1 MDLENIKIN
10 STDSITLSADTII
23 NSATWATATGTALPR
38 YTISTSTATIPIE
51 DIEILKNDL
60 KNAPLT
66 MFTET
71 INTPDLEKMKNYIEG
86 KKVVKKEEKL
96 DPRIVKINKEIAELR
111 DKTWFYS
118 IKEYVPNKV
127 YGFTFPYSW
136 QKSEYKTICADE
148 DTFDLEF
155 AFFLAYAKY
164 LHTNELTTEGYVDI
178 ARTLSYNKRNLK
190 KVKNGI
196 KLFHKLQERDA
207 LEEQIKAE
215 KKHRHDKLVQKKI
228 EKKNRKKDEQIK
240 IIRTAIEASK

>member
-1 MDLENIKIN
+1 MDLESIKIN

-23 NSATWATATGTALPR
+23 NPVTWTTVTGTAIPQ
-38 YTISTSTATIPIE
+38 YTTTTIPTPTITYE
-51 DIEILKNDL
+51 NFVPVKDI
-60 KNAPLT
+60 
-66 MFTET
+66 
-71 INTPDLEKMKNYIEG
+71 
-86 KKVVKKEEKL
+86 VKKKEKL

-127 YGFTFPYSW
+127 YGFTFLYSW

-178 ARTLSYNKRNLK
+178 ARTLSYNKKNLK

-240 IIRTAIEASK
+240 IIRTAIEASKQKI

>member
-1 MDLENIKIN
+1 MDLESIKIN

-23 NSATWATATGTALPR
+23 NPVTWTTVTGTAIPQ
-38 YTISTSTATIPIE
+38 YTTTTIPTPTITYE
-51 DIEILKNDL
+51 NFVPVKDI
-60 KNAPLT
+60 
-66 MFTET
+66 
-71 INTPDLEKMKNYIEG
+71 
-86 KKVVKKEEKL
+86 VKKKEKL

-240 IIRTAIEASK
+240 IIRTAIETSKQKI

>member
-1 MDLENIKIN
+1 MDLESIKIN

-23 NSATWATATGTALPR
+23 NPGTWTTVTGTAIPQ
-38 YTISTSTATIPIE
+38 YTTTTIPTPTIIYE
-51 DIEILKNDL
+51 NFVPVKDI
-60 KNAPLT
+60 
-66 MFTET
+66 
-71 INTPDLEKMKNYIEG
+71 
-86 KKVVKKEEKL
+86 VKKKEKL

-136 QKSEYKTICADE
+136 KQKEYKTICAEE

-164 LHTNELTTEGYVDI
+164 LHTSNELTTEGYVDI
-178 ARTLSYNKRNLK
+178 ARTLRYSKKNLK
-190 KVKNGI
+190 NVKNGI
-196 KLFHKLQERDA
+196 KLFHKLQERDV
-207 LEEQIKAE
+207 LEEQIKTE

-228 EKKNRKKDEQIK
+228 AKKERKKYEQYE
-240 IIRTAIEASK
+240 IIRAAIEDSKS

>member
-1 MDLENIKIN
+1 MDLESIKIN

-23 NSATWATATGTALPR
+23 NPMTWTTVTGTAIPQ
-38 YTISTSTATIPIE
+38 YTTTTIPTPTITYE
-51 DIEILKNDL
+51 NFVPVKDI
-60 KNAPLT
+60 
-66 MFTET
+66 
-71 INTPDLEKMKNYIEG
+71 
-86 KKVVKKEEKL
+86 VKKKEKL

-196 KLFHKLQERDA
+196 KLFHKLQERNA

-215 KKHRHDKLVQKKI
+215 KKRRHDKLVRKKI

-240 IIRTAIEASK
+240 IIRTAIEASKQKI

>member
-1 MDLENIKIN
+1 MNT
-10 STDSITLSADTII
+10 TDSITVTGNCII
-23 NSATWATATGTALPR
+23 NPDAWTTVTGTAINTGTISTATATINMDSLT
-38 YTISTSTATIPIE
+38 PIE
-51 DIEILKNDL
+51 TWKLMMNDFKNNPITKEL
-60 KNAPLT
+60 IK
-66 MFTET
+66 TE
-71 INTPDLEKMKNYIEG
+71 
-86 KKVVKKEEKL
+86 KVEPKKEKI
-96 DPRIVKINKEIAELR
+96 DPRLVKINKEIQELR

-148 DTFDLEF
+148 DEFNLEF

-164 LHTNELTTEGYVDI
+164 LNTNELTTEGYVDI

-215 KKHRHDKLVQKKI
+215 KKHRHDKLIRKKI

-240 IIRTAIEASK
+240 IIRTAIEASKQKI